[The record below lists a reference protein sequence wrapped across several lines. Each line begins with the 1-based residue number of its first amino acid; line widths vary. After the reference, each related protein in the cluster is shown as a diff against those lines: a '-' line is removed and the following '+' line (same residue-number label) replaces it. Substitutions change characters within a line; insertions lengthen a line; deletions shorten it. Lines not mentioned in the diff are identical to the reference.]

1 MASICKEAILK
12 MGAAQLGEREGPR
25 SENEGRPD
33 AKESADERETA
44 ALRSRLDRL
53 SADLGAAREAPPS
66 GGAEGSAPEVG
77 SIGTAMSLGF
87 RVLAEFVSAVVVGAL
102 LGWQLD
108 KWIGTTPL
116 FLLVF
121 LLLGTAAGFWN
132 VYRIAVNRK
141 GLGP

>member
-1 MASICKEAILK
+1 
-12 MGAAQLGEREGPR
+12 MGDREGPR
-25 SENEGRPD
+25 SENERRPD
-33 AKESADERETA
+33 AKLAPDEGESA
-44 ALRSRLDRL
+44 ALRARLDRL
-53 SADLGAAREAPPS
+53 SADLGAANDKPAP
-66 GGAEGSAPEVG
+66 GGDEGSAPEVG